1 MVDFTPK
8 SNKAE
13 LHLMYDC
20 TLACANCN
28 RLSVLRNPH
37 TPAMTLDDAREFFR
51 QCRELNWS
59 PGIILIGGEPTMHP
73 DFMEFVR
80 LSREFA
86 GPTGFVQV
94 WSNGYTPEAR
104 ELCARA
110 RHEYGADVPAGT
122 HKFSGSVV
130 QPDDDIFVS
139 PVDFGKPTH
148 SPCMIHS
155 STRCG
160 ISVDAGGYSVCAMG
174 GMVDGF
180 LELGIR
186 TKNLSDL
193 FDPEKAA
200 EMTKK
205 MCEHC
210 GLSGRNNPQ
219 ATQAEWRAYVEK
231 QPKKYGSY
239 MSPTWLRASVGKR

>member
-1 MVDFTPK
+1 
-8 SNKAE
+8 
-13 LHLMYDC
+13 
-20 TLACANCN
+20 
-28 RLSVLRNPH
+28 
-37 TPAMTLDDAREFFR
+37 MTLDDAREFFR

-59 PGIILIGGEPTMHP
+59 PSIILIGGEPTMHP

-110 RHEYGADVPAGT
+110 RNEYGVDVPAGT

-139 PVDFGKPTH
+139 PVDFGKPTY

-160 ISVDAGGYSVCAMG
+160 ISVDAGGYSLCAMG
-174 GMVDGF
+174 GMIDGF
-180 LELGIR
+180 LELNIR
-186 TKNLSDL
+186 TKNLADL
-193 FDPEKAA
+193 FDPAKAA
-200 EMTKK
+200 ETTRKL
-205 MCEHC
+205 CEHC
-210 GLSGRNNPQ
+210 GLSGRSNPQ
-219 ATQAEWRAYVEK
+219 ATQAEWRSYVEG
-231 QPKKYGSY
+231 QQKKYGSF
-239 MSPTWLRASVGKR
+239 MSPTWLRASTGKR

>member
-1 MVDFTPK
+1 
-8 SNKAE
+8 
-13 LHLMYDC
+13 
-20 TLACANCN
+20 
-28 RLSVLRNPH
+28 
-37 TPAMTLDDAREFFR
+37 MTLDDAREFFR

-59 PGIILIGGEPTMHP
+59 PSIILIGGEPTMHP

-110 RHEYGADVPAGT
+110 RNEYGVDVPAGT

-139 PVDFGKPTH
+139 PVDFGKPTY

-160 ISVDAGGYSVCAMG
+160 ISVDAGGYSLCAMG
-174 GMVDGF
+174 GMIDGF
-180 LELGIR
+180 LELDIR
-186 TKNLSDL
+186 TKNLADL

-200 EMTKK
+200 ETTRKL
-205 MCEHC
+205 CEHC
-210 GLSGRNNPQ
+210 GLSGRSNPQ
-219 ATQAEWRAYVEK
+219 ATQAEWRSYVEG
-231 QPKKYGSY
+231 QQKKYGSF
-239 MSPTWLRASVGKR
+239 MSPTWLRASTGKR

>member
-1 MVDFTPK
+1 
-8 SNKAE
+8 
-13 LHLMYDC
+13 
-20 TLACANCN
+20 
-28 RLSVLRNPH
+28 
-37 TPAMTLDDAREFFR
+37 
-51 QCRELNWS
+51 
-59 PGIILIGGEPTMHP
+59 
-73 DFMEFVR
+73 
-80 LSREFA
+80 
-86 GPTGFVQV
+86 
-94 WSNGYTPEAR
+94 
-104 ELCARA
+104 
-110 RHEYGADVPAGT
+110 
-122 HKFSGSVV
+122 
-130 QPDDDIFVS
+130 
-139 PVDFGKPTH
+139 
-148 SPCMIHS
+148 
-155 STRCG
+155 
-160 ISVDAGGYSVCAMG
+160 
-174 GMVDGF
+174 MVDGF

>member
-1 MVDFTPK
+1 
-8 SNKAE
+8 
-13 LHLMYDC
+13 
-20 TLACANCN
+20 
-28 RLSVLRNPH
+28 
-37 TPAMTLDDAREFFR
+37 MTLDDAREFFR

-59 PGIILIGGEPTMHP
+59 PSIILIGGEPTMHP

-110 RHEYGADVPAGT
+110 RNEYGVDVPAGT

-130 QPDDDIFVS
+130 QLDDDIYVS
-139 PVDFGKPTH
+139 PVDFGKPTY

-160 ISVDAGGYSVCAMG
+160 ISVDAGGYSLCAMG
-174 GMVDGF
+174 GMIDGF
-180 LELGIR
+180 LELNIR
-186 TKNLSDL
+186 TKNLADL
-193 FDPEKAA
+193 FDPAKAA
-200 EMTKK
+200 ETTRKL
-205 MCEHC
+205 CEHC

-219 ATQAEWRAYVEK
+219 ATKAEWRSYVEG
-231 QPKKYGSY
+231 QPKKYGSF
-239 MSPTWLRASVGKR
+239 MSPTWLRASTGKR